1 MSAISAIGNLVKS
14 ITQRLPGMA
23 QGNAGQKAQG
33 DAGQKAQGDAGQ
45 KAQAA
50 APQTVGDGNDLD
62 DDVKSLLA
70 ANQPAWWWIV
80 SAFGVL
86 AAGAIGSYYLWKW
99 RHPADFMPSSD
110 YATYA
115 GLFIM
120 ALAVERILEPF
131 SSLIV
136 RKTQDKK
143 AKSRV
148 TAAKAKRAQ
157 TAAIVSGAHAAAAAS
172 AGQAKRA
179 AVAQQAAA
187 NKAAAART
195 AAADAQKKAALAQA
209 AFHRSQGARAVMM
222 WATASVL
229 AMAVCALLGI
239 FLLRSVETPRP
250 ATTSAGA
257 SASAPAKD
265 PNRLLD
271 LLVTGLVVGAGTK
284 PLHDLI
290 TQIQTSSG
298 TSKAKASSPT
308 TTN

>member
-1 MSAISAIGNLVKS
+1 
-14 ITQRLPGMA
+14 
-23 QGNAGQKAQG
+23 
-33 DAGQKAQGDAGQ
+33 
-45 KAQAA
+45 
-50 APQTVGDGNDLD
+50 
-62 DDVKSLLA
+62 
-70 ANQPAWWWIV
+70 
-80 SAFGVL
+80 
-86 AAGAIGSYYLWKW
+86 
-99 RHPADFMPSSD
+99 MPSSD

-131 SSLIV
+131 SSLFV

-148 TAAKAKRAQ
+148 TAAKAKHAQ
-157 TAAIVSGAHAAAAAS
+157 TAATVSGAHAAAAVS

-179 AVAQQAAA
+179 VVVQQAAA
-187 NKAAAART
+187 DKAAAART
-195 AAADAQKKAALAQA
+195 AAAEAQKKAALAQA

-229 AMAVCALLGI
+229 AMAVCAFLGI

-250 ATTSAGA
+250 AKPGTTS
-257 SASAPAKD
+257 SASSTAKD
-265 PNRLLD
+265 PDRLLD

-290 TQIQTSSG
+290 SQIQTSSG
-298 TSKAKASSPT
+298 SSKAKASSPA